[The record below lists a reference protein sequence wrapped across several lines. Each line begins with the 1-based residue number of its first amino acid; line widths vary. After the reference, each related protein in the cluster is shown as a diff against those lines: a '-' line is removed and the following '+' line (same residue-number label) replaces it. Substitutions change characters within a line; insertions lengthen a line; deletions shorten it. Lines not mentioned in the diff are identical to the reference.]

1 MPPSWAP
8 SSARRFCLMASS
20 VGSCECL
27 DGEIGDGSFRSRVGK
42 GNRARYRRDGC
53 ARVGRHDRWTHHV
66 VWCETRV
73 RSFGRVCGAAPR
85 LGSAFFSLI
94 GTLVNLNFR
103 RGTQPSS
110 HEVRSVTRHFRP
122 ERYERARVPAVAGG
136 RGEGLGG
143 EALLPLHG
151 VPRARARPEESR
163 GGTSVARSRCFP
175 VCRFASR
182 PVRDTSHAQMLFTHP
197 RPSLTDVPRPYT

>member
-1 MPPSWAP
+1 MNVWTERSGT
-8 SSARRFCLMASS
+8 ARLDRGSGRGIGRDIGATDARAWDDTI
-20 VGSCECL
+20 VGRTMSCGVRL
-27 DGEIGDGSFRSRVGK
+27 
-42 GNRARYRRDGC
+42 GC
-53 ARVGRHDRWTHHV
+53 APLGVFV
-66 VWCETRV
+66 
-73 RSFGRVCGAAPR
+73 GAAPR

-182 PVRDTSHAQMLFTHP
+182 PVRDTSHAQMLLTHP